1 MSSAPA
7 RFKKGG
13 VHPYEG
19 KELSAASE
27 LVTVEVPRRVQVPV
41 TQHLGKPSKVVVE
54 KGQDV
59 VVGQLLAEA
68 DGPISAPLHSP
79 VSGKVLK
86 VADAEIVGAYRALII
101 DIMNNG
107 RFDGEE
113 AISGAPVVNW
123 GERADFLE
131 RIRSAGVVGLG
142 GAAFPTAVKLSPPPN
157 VTVDHLLIN
166 GCECEP
172 YLTADDILMRER
184 AAEVVAGCAIMAGIL
199 GIDRIHIGVEDNKP
213 RAIEALS
220 AAVAQQAY
228 AATFEGEPPSFN
240 FTVVPLRTMYPQGA
254 EKQLIEAVTGRQV
267 PSGKLPFAVGC
278 VVQNVGTALAV
289 FDAVARRRPLIE
301 RVVTLT
307 GGAITNPGNYLARIG
322 TPVSALVAA
331 AGGTTDALAAQV
343 AGGPMM
349 GKSLRNH
356 TVPVVKGMSG
366 LLFLTEAEASGL
378 DEVDCIRCGRCVHA
392 CPMGLS
398 ACDITAQA
406 EFQQWERAV
415 ELGALD
421 CVECGSCQYVCPAR
435 RFLVARVR
443 LTKFYARRLQK

>member
-1 MSSAPA
+1 MSSVTA
-7 RFKKGG
+7 RFKRGG

-27 LVTVEVPRRVQVPV
+27 LVTVEVPKRLQVPV

-59 VVGQLLAEA
+59 QVGQILAEA
-68 DGPISAPLHSP
+68 DGPISAPVHSP

-86 VADAEIVGAYRALII
+86 IGDAEIVGAYRAPVI
-101 DIMNNG
+101 DIMNDG
-107 RFDGEE
+107 KFTGEE
-113 AISGAPVVNW
+113 AFKGTPVVNW
-123 GERADFLE
+123 DEKVDFLG

-157 VTVDHLLIN
+157 VKIDHLLIN

-199 GIDRIHIGVEDNKP
+199 GVDRVRIGVEVNKP

-220 AAVAQQAY
+220 TAISQQVY
-228 AATFEGEPPSFN
+228 TATFKGAIPSFDIV
-240 FTVVPLRTMYPQGA
+240 TVPLRTMYPQGA
-254 EKQLIEAVTGRQV
+254 EKQLIEAITGRQV
-267 PSGKLPFAVGC
+267 PSGQLPFSVGC

-289 FDAVARRRPLIE
+289 FDAVARKRPLFE

-331 AGGTTDALAAQV
+331 AGGTTEALAAQV

-356 TVPVVKGMSG
+356 DVPVVKGMSG
-366 LLFLTEAEASGL
+366 LLFLTAAEAAAA
-378 DEVDCIRCGRCVHA
+378 EETDCIRCGRCVNA
-392 CPMGLS
+392 CPMGL
-398 ACDITAQA
+398 APCEITAQA
-406 EFQQWERAV
+406 DFLKWEKSIS
-415 ELGALD
+415 LGALD
-421 CVECGSCQYVCPAR
+421 CVECGSCQYVCPAN

-443 LTKFYARRLQK
+443 LTKFYSRRLPK

>member
-1 MSSAPA
+1 MSSANA
-7 RFKKGG
+7 RFKRGG

-19 KELSAASE
+19 KELSAASS
-27 LVTVEVPRRVQVPV
+27 LVSVEVPKRVQVPV
-41 TQHLGKPSKVVVE
+41 TQHLGKPGKVVVA
-54 KGQDV
+54 KGENV
-59 VVGQLLAEA
+59 EVGQILAEA

-86 VADAEIVGAYRALII
+86 VGDGEIVGAYRAPVI
-101 DIMNNG
+101 DIMN
-107 RFDGEE
+107 DGKFTGED
-113 AISGAPVVNW
+113 AISGTPVVNW
-123 GERADFLE
+123 DEKGDFLE

-142 GAAFPTAVKLSPPPN
+142 GAAFPTAVKLSPPQN
-157 VTVDHLLIN
+157 VTIDHLLIN

-199 GIDRIHIGVEDNKP
+199 GIGRIRVGVEDNKP

-220 AAVAQQAY
+220 TAIAQRVY
-228 AATFEGEPPSFN
+228 AASFKGTPPEFDIV
-240 FTVVPLRTMYPQGA
+240 TVPLRTMYPQGA
-254 EKQLIEAVTGRQV
+254 EKQLIEAITGRQV
-267 PSGKLPFAVGC
+267 PSGQLPFSVGC

-331 AGGTTDALAAQV
+331 AGGTTEDLAAQI

-356 TVPVVKGMSG
+356 DVPVVKGMSG
-366 LLFLTEAEASGL
+366 LLFLSAAEAVAA
-378 DEVDCIRCGRCVHA
+378 EETDCIRCGRCVNV
-392 CPMGLS
+392 CPMGLVP
-398 ACDITAQA
+398 CEITAQA
-406 EFQQWERAV
+406 DFLKWEQSIA
-415 ELGALD
+415 LGALD
-421 CVECGSCQYVCPAR
+421 CVECGSCQYVCPAN

-443 LTKFYARRLQK
+443 LTKFYARRLPK